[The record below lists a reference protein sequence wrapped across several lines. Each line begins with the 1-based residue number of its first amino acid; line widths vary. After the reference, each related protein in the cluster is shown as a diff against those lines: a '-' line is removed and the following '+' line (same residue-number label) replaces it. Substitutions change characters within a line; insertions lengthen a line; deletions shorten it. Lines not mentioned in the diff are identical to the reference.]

1 MWVLVSSITKIFY
14 SNFIVSKIREYINHI
29 YYTIILKL
37 KEFLNNL
44 EKCVLGVQLTCQNRP
59 DPIQLVGL
67 GQFLELGGLDYVT
80 NIFLITGRV
89 GFGL

>member
-1 MWVLVSSITKIFY
+1 MWVLVSSIGKKFY

-37 KEFLNNL
+37 KEFLNDL
-44 EKCVLGVQLTCQNRP
+44 EKCVLGVQLTRQNQL

-67 GQFLELGGLDYVT
+67 GQFLGLGGL
-80 NIFLITGRV
+80 G
-89 GFGL
+89 